1 MKIAI
6 PVWEDK
12 VSPVLDTASRLLIVE
27 VLDQKEASRFE
38 KPLDAQDL
46 SLRSLRIK
54 DLGIDVLI
62 CGAISRQFLNMLTA
76 SGMDIIPWIS
86 GHPEDV
92 LKAYLQ
98 GNLLDPRFFMPGC
111 RRKKSGQ
118 KVRNQKAGRLEMKA
132 KKGRLKGDDK

>member
-27 VLDQKEASRFE
+27 VLDQKEASRLE
-38 KPLDAQDL
+38 KSLDAHDL
-46 SLRSLRIK
+46 TLRCLRIK

-62 CGAISRQFLNMLTA
+62 CGAISRQFSNMLTA

-86 GHPEDV
+86 GNPEDV
-92 LKAYLQ
+92 LRAYLQ
-98 GNLLDPRFFMPGC
+98 GTLLHPRFFMPGC
-111 RRKKSGQ
+111 RRKKFGQ
-118 KVRNQKAGRLEMKA
+118 GVGNRKAGRMGMKV
-132 KKGRLKGDDK
+132 KKEEVKR